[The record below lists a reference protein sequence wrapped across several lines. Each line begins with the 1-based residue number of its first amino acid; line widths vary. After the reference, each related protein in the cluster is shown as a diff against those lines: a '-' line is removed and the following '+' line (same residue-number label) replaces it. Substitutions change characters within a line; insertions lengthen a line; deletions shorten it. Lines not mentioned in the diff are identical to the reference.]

1 MVPSPFKTRIFYNFI
16 MADDAIQVS
25 SIEFF
30 AWMPGICTLAAASL
44 RMIKYF
50 QKTCN
55 ERRILLCI

>member
-1 MVPSPFKTRIFYNFI
+1 

-44 RMIKYF
+44 SMIKYF

>member
-1 MVPSPFKTRIFYNFI
+1 

-44 RMIKYF
+44 TMIKYF

-55 ERRILLCI
+55 ERLVLLCI

>member
-1 MVPSPFKTRIFYNFI
+1 MVPSPYKTRIFYNFI

-44 RMIKYF
+44 SMIAIGGH
-50 QKTCN
+50 Q
-55 ERRILLCI
+55 RPLVRW